1 MITTTISIIITT
13 TNIFVRS
20 RGAEEQVAND
30 HRSCRGQI
38 IRSKA
43 HSTTNLRTKPNKIK
57 SKLAGLEVTELKCK
71 AKRE

>member
-1 MITTTISIIITT
+1 MITMIKLMITTTISIIIIT

-43 HSTTNLRTKPNKIK
+43 HSTNQP
-57 SKLAGLEVTELKCK
+57 AD
-71 AKRE
+71 